1 VRDGSPQLWV
11 VAGPNGAGKSTVVQR
26 YADILSRHS
35 VPVINPDDIA
45 REMDPDY
52 PARAALSAR
61 KEALR
66 RQEELLSRGRSF
78 LVETTL
84 SGKREVEFMRQAA
97 ASGYKVNLVY
107 VGVESPDVST
117 FRVGGHNVPKAD
129 IQRRYSRSLANLDE
143 AVKSADRVY
152 VLDNSKRSRRL
163 VLSIEQGQRKHVSKN
178 MPPWCKK
185 VLMELSPEEQSY
197 VEESRRQRIQIER
210 QGQQNA
216 FSGANMPGGEP
227 ATGRR
232 SPGAL
237 HRVPERVPFT
247 TIGKAFQDIERQP
260 VQIIGQQ
267 VKSFAD
273 VADLAQGWRN
283 PNYEELRYIYVKNGV
298 VVDHEGVTCRLPGST
313 SCYTGNFDDY
323 MEHLKDRTKAL
334 DADQIYTLHNHPT
347 GDPKP
352 SAADVEVTRY
362 LCKVIPEIV
371 GHVVI
376 NSGKYSIIGPDGQ
389 FEILP
394 LTNLPDG
401 WKDPI
406 LQPSKPHEA
415 LNDQLNSAQKIAG
428 WAKALTKDR
437 GLPVLIYLGAGLQVR
452 GLQEISVSAL
462 ANVALMREKMP
473 GKLLEFGSTDAALA
487 LPDPVPEELL
497 DAVVGL
503 VQEHHVFLDAVG
515 NRPDGT
521 YFSLRSGVESP
532 ARHYDFVGGKPK
544 TRFLP
549 QDIQERKSKY
559 HSGPG
564 PRQLN
569 LFDNVTIK
577 HKDTS
582 ISLEPRYALA
592 QSLAD
597 KLDKDGEITNRFLTA
612 EANRVFGGTQAEGV
626 YSPKDAFDAME
637 VAVNL
642 HIAKTE
648 NPAWNNTDAEWA
660 TNKAR
665 ELTEKVGRLPTQSRR
680 DEEMDEFQ
688 QFSTPPALSFV
699 ANWVANIMPKD
710 VVLEPS
716 AGTGDLAIWPKMAG
730 ARVVLNELSERRR
743 ELLSNLFP
751 EARLFKENA
760 EQLNNVLPADVSPTV
775 IVMNPPFSASAG
787 RIQGERDTMIGARHI
802 EQALK
807 RLQKG
812 GRLVAVVGQGM
823 AADRPAFAK
832 WWKEI
837 EAKYN
842 VRANIGISGKE
853 YAKYGTTFDNQI
865 VVIDKTGT
873 TTEPVLTGRVESV
886 SDLPA
891 LLEGVKIERQ
901 ELRERIRNER
911 QRSLE
916 EIENDDQRT
925 KRGLDQ
931 PAVEKDSQE
940 VRDSVRL
947 DEQPGEPDPGPG
959 SSGTE
964 SSGRG
969 NPGQP
974 TASGSKTQRQP
985 GIGNGFDNEDRFGG
999 GQDRDRAVGDLGSGS
1014 SGDTGRDS
1022 SVDEGAR
1029 NVVIEATSSQASEFT
1044 ESVFAQYVPQ
1054 RLTIAGAKQHPG
1066 KLVQSAAMSAVEPP
1080 APSYSPTLP
1089 QNVIKDS
1096 LLSLPQL
1103 EAVVYAGQAH
1113 SGHLPNGNRKGFFV
1127 GDGTG
1132 VGKGREISGI
1142 ILDNMMQGRK
1152 KAVWIS
1158 ASAGL
1163 IEDAKRDFAGIG
1175 GDPGKI
1181 FSQGKTKPGGEIL
1194 QKEGILFT
1202 TYATLAS
1209 GQKQQAND
1217 QGQKAGK
1224 TRAAQIAEWL
1234 GKDFDGVIAFDEAH
1248 AMGNA
1253 LPMKGKRGVKKPSQQ
1268 AITGVNLQHE
1278 LPDARVVYV
1287 SATGATEVS
1296 NLSYAHRLGLWGE
1309 NTAFADVKSFI
1320 QDVSTGGIAS
1330 MELISRDMKAMGLY
1344 LSRSLS
1350 YDGVSYERLEH
1361 TLSPLQEDIYNEL
1374 AGAWQVVLNN
1384 VNKALEITDA
1394 GKDGDAKSA
1403 ALSGFWG
1410 AHQRFFNQVI
1420 TAMQTPSV
1428 IDDMREQLDAG
1439 NVAVIQLV
1447 NTNEAAQ
1454 ERLVADAVAKNAELE
1469 DLDFTP
1475 RQMLIDY
1482 VRNGFPVA
1490 AYEASQDAD
1499 GKIIY
1504 VPVLDSEGN
1513 QVFDKDAIALRDSL
1527 IGTLEQ
1533 VRVPENPL
1541 DSIINAFGA
1550 DRVAEVTGRKRRF
1563 VQVRDEEGNLKVIE
1577 QKRGKNAAMA
1587 DAASFQSDKK
1597 DILVFSEAG
1606 GTGYSFHADNT
1617 AQNQRKRIH
1626 YILQPGWRADKAVQ
1640 GFGRTHRTNQAQEP
1654 HYVLPTTN
1662 LKAQKRFVSSI
1673 ARRLDQLGAL
1683 TRGQRE
1689 ATSQGLFTASDNL
1702 ESEYAGTALRNLF
1715 RDLYADKTSLSFQ
1728 DVTKQMG
1735 LSLIGPDGGFDE
1747 SKIPSIPQFL
1757 NRLLSLTTD
1766 KQNDVFAEFEHRLV
1780 ETVEYAKQRG
1790 MYDEGLQT
1798 IRAVSIRKTRDDIV
1812 FEEKNAGA
1820 KTRYVELAVT
1830 NNIEYE
1836 KWEDARLRSEK
1847 RRERGDLSGWFV
1859 SEFGKNKGEVFY
1871 LKDIGERLNAK
1882 GNPVRRGTIYPI
1894 RKNDHKYIDNVDEI
1908 DQGAYKD
1915 IDGRYQKVSLA
1926 RRIREG
1932 EAGKLWKEQI
1942 ANAPET
1948 ITKTERMIVGV
1959 ILPIW
1964 DRVEG
1969 SETIKR
1975 LQTDDGEQLLG
1986 RVLGLKASR
1995 QTLKNLGVG
2004 SDLSHMSAME
2014 ILAAIKSGAKA
2025 ILSNGWEISTAKV
2038 NYEDRIEIKG
2048 RVPLTDGEMRLLKEQ
2063 GAFMER
2069 ISWQERVFIPTGE
2082 GGIAAFERITAAKP
2096 VVDLIEKNRGRS
2108 GEQIESE
2115 PEYGIP
2121 AMAEP
2126 SDLDERRDKVLLEP
2140 ITRRKFDEASR
2151 LAVQEAV
2158 ATAVENDPKQ
2168 FIERYKA
2175 LPQTFGGRY
2184 ICSDAFKET
2193 FDEYNS
2199 SKETRNLYNL
2209 PVHNAAAVLASEQ
2222 FRRVLAEPAAED
2234 RKIVLLLTGAPG
2246 SGKTSTIINRSELPR
2261 GVHAVYE
2268 GQMANPQ
2275 VAIAKV
2281 REVLEAGF
2289 KPEIVAIHGTPER
2302 VLENTL
2308 ARFEKLGR
2316 GASINAIAKIQGGLP
2331 VGLRAVR
2338 ECFGNTVALRILDR
2352 RDNFDEPKEIKG
2364 WENIHVL
2371 ESEGTHE
2378 EIKEHLIK
2386 HLEGQSLSEDAYRQA
2401 AGLAPMARTYE
2412 RGRSANGQS
2421 HGGSDRQHEGTVRE
2435 RGTPENDRETP
2446 VLSGKSEEKAVPKY
2460 KVLAM
2465 DPRTGEEAE
2474 LGEFDTA
2481 PDAYSAFITAG
2492 ETTVARVL
2500 NDAGVVVASVEQ
2512 GQSPVFGDPE
2522 LEALHRESGIGQ
2534 RGSPE
2539 TATPYHQKVAE
2550 KIISLMERDL
2560 APWQKPWKPGE
2571 MGLPHNPVSG
2581 TRYRGGNLILLA
2593 AEAIDRG
2600 YVDSRWLT
2608 YNQAQKIGAQVK
2620 KGEKGTRVEYYKFEE
2635 HRRLLDDKG
2644 QPVLADDGKPVME
2657 SRRLN
2662 RPKMFSAFVFNAV
2675 QIDGMP
2681 PPEERT
2687 VTWKANERAQSI
2699 LDKSGAKIIN
2709 DQGDRAFYRP
2719 STDSIH
2725 LPDPSQF
2732 DSVEAYYAVALHELS
2747 HWTGEKSRL
2756 DRDLSHPFGTIGYA
2770 KEELRAE
2777 IASFML
2783 GEEVRVGHDPENHA
2797 SYVKSWI
2804 NILQDDPQEL
2814 FRASAAAEKIMD
2826 YVLDLEV
2833 EKEQEVKLMVEE
2845 REEVRE
2851 RLHDDGVDP
2860 QAERSVLAQGDTFI
2874 AVPYM
2879 ERMEAKA
2886 LGAKW
2891 DKEAKSWYVP
2901 KGDDLTL
2908 FKRWSPNAPLPPQ
2921 REDPVREF
2929 AVALAE
2935 AGLRL
2940 DSAPLMDGK
2949 LHRVPVEGDRATA
2962 RSGAYRAFLDGRP
2975 AGMIQNWKTG
2985 LKTTWKSQGA
2995 VLSAEE
3001 RANLL
3006 ADAAQK
3012 RIDRQNELER
3022 LHEQKA
3028 TECEARLSKMDEAS
3042 AEHPY
3047 LVRKGVEAYGLYLN
3061 GYGDL
3066 IVPLKDA
3073 QGKLWSLQRIQES
3086 GEKPFEKD
3094 ARKQGCFHTIGELR
3108 EADEILIAEGYATA
3122 ASVHQATGRAVVVAL
3137 DSGNLLPVAK
3147 ALHETYPGK
3156 HITILGDDD
3165 RHLPEREPPLPN
3177 AGREKA
3183 EEAAKEVEGSAIFPT
3198 FLESEIGAEFTDFND
3213 LARSRGLDAINRQIE
3228 LIFDLDMARKTEDQA
3243 VDRELERDDRKW
3255 ERQWEEQEQ
3264 EADMDVSL

>member
-1 VRDGSPQLWV
+1 MIALQQLEDAYAGIQGRAPWRVVDEDLDPDVDGMIRDGKILVNRHLVLGTQYEDAPAFKAIDAVIHEGRHVFQL
-11 VAGPNGAGKSTVVQR
+11 
-26 YADILSRHS
+26 
-35 VPVINPDDIA
+35 
-45 REMDPDY
+45 
-52 PARAALSAR
+52 AAVSGDAEHQDR
-61 KEALR
+61 SEVWKWKENLAVYID
-66 RQEELLSRGRSF
+66 GRSVRPGHYYAYKLQPLERDAHDYAMKEMKAIYGRLEQEYGQINSLAEYFNNEVRIAAKVTKQAAYYLDSNF
-78 LVETTL
+78 LERLDGLIHEDYERKMAGQNIEREPWPPRIEVSSLQNTL
-84 SGKREVEFMRQAA
+84 S
-97 ASGYKVNLVY
+97 S
-107 VGVESPDVST
+107 
-117 FRVGGHNVPKAD
+117 
-129 IQRRYSRSLANLDE
+129 
-143 AVKSADRVY
+143 
-152 VLDNSKRSRRL
+152 
-163 VLSIEQGQRKHVSKN
+163 
-178 MPPWCKK
+178 
-185 VLMELSPEEQSY
+185 EERSY
-197 VEESRRQRIQIER
+197 VEESQRQRIQLER

-267 VKSFAD
+267 VESFAD

-283 PNYEELRYIYVKNGV
+283 PHYEEMRYIYVKNGA
-298 VVDHEGVTCRLPGST
+298 VVDHEGVTCRLPGS
-313 SCYTGNFDDY
+313 SSFYTGKVADY
-323 MEHLKDRTKAL
+323 LAHLKDRAKVL
-334 DADQIYTLHNHPT
+334 GADQIYILHNHPT

-352 SAADVEVTRY
+352 SAADIEVTRY
-362 LCKVIPEIV
+362 LCKAVPEIV

-376 NSGKYSIIGPDGQ
+376 NSGKFSIIGPAGQ

-394 LTNLPDG
+394 LENLPDE

-415 LNDQLNSAQKIAG
+415 LNDQVNSSQKIAG

-473 GKLLEFGSTDAALA
+473 EKLLEFGSTSAALA
-487 LPDPVPEELL
+487 LPDHVPEELL
-497 DAVVGL
+497 DAVVEL
-503 VQEHHVFLDAVG
+503 VQEHHVLLDAVG
-515 NRPDGT
+515 NRSDGT

-532 ARHYDFVGGKPK
+532 AKHYDFFGGKPK

-549 QDIQERKSKY
+549 QDIQERRGKY

-564 PRQLN
+564 PKQLN

-582 ISLEPRYALA
+582 PPLEPRYALA
-592 QSLAD
+592 QSLAE
-597 KLDKDGEITNRFLTA
+597 KLDKDGEITSKTLTA
-612 EANRVFGGTQAEGV
+612 EANRIFGGTQAEGI

-637 VAVNL
+637 VAFNL

-648 NPAWNNTDAEWA
+648 NPAWNNTDADWA
-660 TNKAR
+660 RSKAR
-665 ELTEKVGRLPTQSRR
+665 ELTERIGHLPTQSRR

-699 ANWVANIMPKD
+699 ANWVANIMPTD
-710 VVLEPS
+710 AVLEPS

-730 ARVVLNELSERRR
+730 AKVVLNELSERRR

-760 EQLNNVLPADVSPTV
+760 EQLNNVLPPDVAPTV
-775 IVMNPPFSASAG
+775 VIMNPPFSASAG
-787 RIQGERDTMIGARHI
+787 RLEGQRDTMIGARHI

-807 RLQKG
+807 RLQDN
-812 GRLVAVVGQGM
+812 GRLVAIVGQGM

-837 EAKYN
+837 EARYN

-853 YAKYGTTFDNQI
+853 YAKYGTSFDNQI

-873 TTEPVLTGRVESV
+873 TIEPVLTGRVESV
-886 SDLPA
+886 SELPQ
-891 LLEGVKIERQ
+891 LLEGIK
-901 ELRERIRNER
+901 NER
-911 QRSLE
+911 QR
-916 EIENDDQRT
+916 T
-925 KRGLDQ
+925 KRSLDQ
-931 PAVEKDSQE
+931 PAVEKDSQK
-940 VRDSVRL
+940 VRDRVRPV
-947 DEQPGEPDPGPG
+947 ERTGEPGPDPGSAG
-959 SSGTE
+959 SE
-964 SSGRG
+964 SSGHGRAG
-969 NPGQP
+969 RADV
-974 TASGSKTQRQP
+974 TDSKTRGES
-985 GIGNGFDNEDRFGG
+985 GIRNGLDDENRFGG
-999 GQDRDRAVGDLGSGS
+999 GQVRAGALGENGRGGMADSG
-1014 SGDTGRDS
+1014 GDTGGYK
-1022 SVDEGAR
+1022 GAGTIA
-1029 NVVIEATSSQASEFT
+1029 IEATSGQVNEFT
-1044 ESVFAQYVPQ
+1044 ESVFAQYSPQ
-1054 RLTIAGAKQHPG
+1054 RLSIAGAKEHPG

-1080 APSYSPTLP
+1080 APTYSPTLSE
-1089 QNVIKDS
+1089 NVIQEG
-1096 LLSLPQL
+1096 LLSLAQL
-1103 EAVVYAGQAH
+1103 EAVVYAGQTH
-1113 SGHLPNGNRKGFFV
+1113 SGLLPNGKRKGFFI

-1142 ILDNMMQGRK
+1142 ILDNMMQGRN

-1181 FSQGKTKPGGEIL
+1181 FPQGKTKPGGEIL
-1194 QKEGILFT
+1194 QKDGILFT

-1209 GQKQQAND
+1209 GQKRQAND
-1217 QGQKAGK
+1217 LGQKAGK
-1224 TRAAQIAEWL
+1224 TRAEQIIEWL

-1248 AMGNA
+1248 SMGNA
-1253 LPMKGKRGVKKPSQQ
+1253 FPIKGKRGVKKPSQQ
-1268 AITGVNLQHE
+1268 AITGVNLQNE
-1278 LPDARVVYV
+1278 LPNVRVVYV
-1287 SATGATEVS
+1287 SATGATEIS
-1296 NLSYAHRLGLWGE
+1296 NLSYADRLGLWGE
-1309 NTAFADVKSFI
+1309 GTAFADVGAFI
-1320 QDVSTGGIAS
+1320 GDVSTGGIAS
-1330 MELISRDMKAMGLY
+1330 MELISRDMKAMGMY

-1374 AGAWQVVLNN
+1374 AGAWQTVLNN
-1384 VNKALEITDA
+1384 VNEALEITDA
-1394 GKDGDAKSA
+1394 GKNGNAKSA
-1403 ALSGFWG
+1403 ALSNFWG
-1410 AHQRFFNQVI
+1410 SHQRFFNQII

-1428 IDDMREQLDAG
+1428 IDDIREQLDDG
-1439 NVAVIQLV
+1439 NAAVIQLV
-1447 NTNEAAQ
+1447 NTNEATQ
-1454 ERLVADAVAKNAELE
+1454 ERIVADAVRENVEIE

-1513 QVFDKDAIALRDSL
+1513 QVFDRDAIALRDSL
-1527 IGTLEQ
+1527 IETLEQ
-1533 VRVPENPL
+1533 IRVPENPL
-1541 DSIINAFGA
+1541 DSIINAFGP

-1563 VQVRDEEGNLKVIE
+1563 VQVRDDEGNLKVIE
-1577 QKRGKNAAMA
+1577 EKRGKNAAMA

-1766 KQNDVFAEFEHRLV
+1766 MQNDVFAEFEQRLV

-1798 IRAVSIRKTRDDIV
+1798 IKAVSIQKTRDDIV

-1830 NNIEYE
+1830 NEIQYE

-1847 RRERGDLSGWFV
+1847 RREQRGDLSGWFV

-1871 LKDIGERLNAK
+1871 LKDIGERLNAE
-1882 GNPVRRGTIYPI
+1882 GNLVRRGVIHSI

-1908 DQGAYKD
+1908 DQGAYKN
-1915 IDGRYQKVSLA
+1915 IDGRYQKVTLA

-1942 ANAPET
+1942 ANAPKT

-2004 SDLSHMSAME
+2004 SDLSQMSAME

-2025 ILSNGWEISTAKV
+2025 ILSNGWEISNAKV

-2063 GAFMER
+2063 GAFIER
-2069 ISWQERVFIPTGE
+2069 IKWEERAFIPTGE
-2082 GGIAAFERITAAKP
+2082 NGLAVFERITASKP
-2096 VVDLIEKNRGRS
+2096 VIDLIEKNRGRS
-2108 GEQIESE
+2108 GGQIEPEPESE

-2121 AMAEP
+2121 AM
-2126 SDLDERRDKVLLEP
+2126 
-2140 ITRRKFDEASR
+2140 
-2151 LAVQEAV
+2151 
-2158 ATAVENDPKQ
+2158 
-2168 FIERYKA
+2168 
-2175 LPQTFGGRY
+2175 G
-2184 ICSDAFKET
+2184 
-2193 FDEYNS
+2193 
-2199 SKETRNLYNL
+2199 
-2209 PVHNAAAVLASEQ
+2209 
-2222 FRRVLAEPAAED
+2222 
-2234 RKIVLLLTGAPG
+2234 
-2246 SGKTSTIINRSELPR
+2246 
-2261 GVHAVYE
+2261 
-2268 GQMANPQ
+2268 
-2275 VAIAKV
+2275 
-2281 REVLEAGF
+2281 
-2289 KPEIVAIHGTPER
+2289 
-2302 VLENTL
+2302 
-2308 ARFEKLGR
+2308 
-2316 GASINAIAKIQGGLP
+2316 
-2331 VGLRAVR
+2331 
-2338 ECFGNTVALRILDR
+2338 
-2352 RDNFDEPKEIKG
+2352 EPKE
-2364 WENIHVL
+2364 ED
-2371 ESEGTHE
+2371 
-2378 EIKEHLIK
+2378 K
-2386 HLEGQSLSEDAYRQA
+2386 H
-2401 AGLAPMARTYE
+2401 MA
-2412 RGRSANGQS
+2412 NDQ
-2421 HGGSDRQHEGTVRE
+2421 DQHRAKYTVWA
-2435 RGTPENDRETP
+2435 
-2446 VLSGKSEEKAVPKY
+2446 L
-2460 KVLAM
+2460 
-2465 DPRTGEEAE
+2465 DPRTREEAE

-2481 PDAYSAFITAG
+2481 PDAYSTFITAG
-2492 ETTVARVL
+2492 ETTAARVL
-2500 NDAGVVVASVEQ
+2500 NDAGVAVASVEK
-2512 GQSPVFGDPE
+2512 GQSPVFRDPE
-2522 LEALHRESGIGQ
+2522 LEALHRETGL
-2534 RGSPE
+2534 GSHGSRE

-2571 MGLPHNPVSG
+2571 TGLPHNPVSG

-2600 YVDSRWLT
+2600 YGDSRWLT
-2608 YNQAQKIGAQVK
+2608 YNQAQKVGAQVK
-2620 KGEKGTRVEYYKFEE
+2620 RGEKGTRVEYYKFEE
-2635 HRRLLDDKG
+2635 RRRLLDDKG
-2644 QPVLADDGKPVME
+2644 QPVLDDDGKPVME
-2657 SRRLN
+2657 SQRLN
-2662 RPKMFSAFVFNAV
+2662 RPKMFSAFVFNAE

-2681 PPEERT
+2681 APEERT

-2699 LDKSGAKIIN
+2699 LDKSGARIIN

-2719 STDSIH
+2719 STDTIH
-2725 LPDPSQF
+2725 LPDQSLF

-2756 DRDLSHPFGTIGYA
+2756 DRDLTHPFGSLGYA

-2797 SYVKSWI
+2797 AYVKSWI
-2804 NILQDDPQEL
+2804 SILQDDPKEL

-2826 YVLDLEV
+2826 YVLDLEI
-2833 EKEQEVKLMVEE
+2833 EKEQEVKLMAEG
-2845 REEVRE
+2845 REVDLGQGRE
-2851 RLHDDGVDP
+2851 GVDLE
-2860 QAERSVLAQGDTFI
+2860 AERSVLAQVDTFI

-2908 FKRWSPNAPLPPQ
+2908 FKRWTPNAPLPPQ
-2921 REDPVREF
+2921 KEDPVREF

-2949 LHRVPVEGDRATA
+2949 LHRVPVEGDRAAA
-2962 RSGAYRAFLDGRP
+2962 RSGAYRAFLDGHP

-2985 LKTTWKSQGA
+2985 LKTTWKSQGT

-3006 ADAAQK
+3006 AEAAQK

-3061 GYGDL
+3061 GHGDL

-3108 EADEILIAEGYATA
+3108 ETDEILIAEGYATA

-3183 EEAAKEVEGSAIFPT
+3183 EEAAREVEGNAIFPT
-3198 FLESEIGAEFTDFND
+3198 FLESETGAEFTDFND

-3228 LIFDLDMARKTEDQA
+3228 LVFDLDMARKAEGQA
-3243 VDRELERDDRKW
+3243 VDRELERDDHRW
-3255 ERQWEEQEQ
+3255 EKQWEEEQ
-3264 EADMDVSL
+3264 EAEMDVSL

>member
-1 VRDGSPQLWV
+1 MIALQQLEDAYAGIQGRAPWRVVDEDLDPNVDGMIRDGKILVNRHLVLGTQYEDAPAFKAVDAVIHEGRHVFQL
-11 VAGPNGAGKSTVVQR
+11 
-26 YADILSRHS
+26 
-35 VPVINPDDIA
+35 
-45 REMDPDY
+45 
-52 PARAALSAR
+52 AAVSGDAEHQDR
-61 KEALR
+61 SEVWKWKENLAVYID
-66 RQEELLSRGRSF
+66 GRSVRPGHYYAYKLQPLERDAHDYAMKEMKAIYGRLEQEYGQINSLAEYFNNEVRITAKVAKQAAYYLDSNF
-78 LVETTL
+78 LERLDRLIHEDYERKIAGQNIEKEPGPPRIEVSSLQNTL
-84 SGKREVEFMRQAA
+84 S
-97 ASGYKVNLVY
+97 S
-107 VGVESPDVST
+107 
-117 FRVGGHNVPKAD
+117 
-129 IQRRYSRSLANLDE
+129 
-143 AVKSADRVY
+143 
-152 VLDNSKRSRRL
+152 
-163 VLSIEQGQRKHVSKN
+163 
-178 MPPWCKK
+178 
-185 VLMELSPEEQSY
+185 EERSY
-197 VEESRRQRIQIER
+197 VEESQRQRIQLER

-283 PNYEELRYIYVKNGV
+283 PNYEELRYIYLKNGV

-313 SCYTGNFDDY
+313 SYYTGNAHDY
-323 MEHLKDRTKAL
+323 LAHLKDRAKVL
-334 DADQIYTLHNHPT
+334 GADQIYILHNHPT
-347 GDPKP
+347 GNPKP
-352 SAADVEVTRY
+352 SAADIEVTRY
-362 LCKVIPEIV
+362 LCKAVPEIV

-376 NSGKYSIIGPDGQ
+376 NSGKFSIIGPAGQ

-394 LTNLPDG
+394 LENLPDE

-415 LNDQLNSAQKIAG
+415 LNDQANSSQKIAG

-437 GLPVLIYLGAGLQVR
+437 GLPVLIYLGAGLQIR

-462 ANVALMREKMP
+462 ADVALMREKMP

-487 LPDPVPEELL
+487 LPDHVPEELL
-497 DAVVGL
+497 DAVVEL
-503 VQEHHVFLDAVG
+503 VQEHHVLLDAVG
-515 NRPDGT
+515 NRSDGT

-532 ARHYDFVGGKPK
+532 AKHYDFFGGKPK
-544 TRFLP
+544 TRFMP
-549 QDIQERKSKY
+549 QDIQERRGKY

-564 PRQLN
+564 PKQLN

-582 ISLEPRYALA
+582 TSLEPRYALA
-592 QSLAD
+592 QTLAE

-637 VAVNL
+637 VAFNL

-660 TNKAR
+660 RSKVQ
-665 ELTEKVGRLPTQSRR
+665 ELTERIGHLPTQSRR
-680 DEEMDEFQ
+680 DEEMEEFQ

-699 ANWVANIMPKD
+699 ANWVANILPKD

-760 EQLNNVLPADVSPTV
+760 EQLHNVLPPDVAPSV
-775 IVMNPPFSASAG
+775 VVMNPPFSASAG
-787 RIQGERDTMIGARHI
+787 RLQGQRDTMIGARHI

-807 RLQKG
+807 RLQDN
-812 GRLVAVVGQGM
+812 GRLVAIVGQGM

-837 EAKYN
+837 EARYN

-853 YAKYGTTFDNQI
+853 YAKYGTSFDNQI

-886 SDLPA
+886 SELPQ
-891 LLEGVKIERQ
+891 LLEDIK
-901 ELRERIRNER
+901 NER
-911 QRSLE
+911 QR
-916 EIENDDQRT
+916 T
-925 KRGLDQ
+925 KRSLDQ
-931 PAVEKDSQE
+931 PAVEKDSQK
-940 VRDSVRL
+940 VRDTVRRV
-947 DEQPGEPDPGPG
+947 DQSREPGPDLGGAG
-959 SSGTE
+959 SE
-964 SSGRG
+964 SSGHTGAGRADVTD
-969 NPGQP
+969 NIAPEK
-974 TASGSKTQRQP
+974 S
-985 GIGNGFDNEDRFGG
+985 GIGNVLDDGNGLGG
-999 GQDRDRAVGDLGSGS
+999 RKNRDGAVGDIGRGGRADSG
-1014 SGDTGRDS
+1014 GDTRGDKGAIRATIEIAIPRAILDKTIEKITPFLAGTEAEQNVFELIRSEAPKAFGDVITARMENGQELNPDELDYVNKWNREDFAS
-1022 SVDEGAR
+1022 SVLGYLKQQNLWAPHGEDLAGKPGEAVESPNSPPEPPDLPPIFGANQNEATDIGAG
-1029 NVVIEATSSQASEFT
+1029 NVVIEATSGQVSEFT
-1044 ESVFAQYVPQ
+1044 ESVFAQYSPQ
-1054 RLTIAGAKQHPG
+1054 RLSIAGAKEHPG

-1080 APSYSPTLP
+1080 APSYSPTLSE
-1089 QNVIKDS
+1089 NVIQEG
-1096 LLSLPQL
+1096 LLSLAQL
-1103 EAVVYAGQAH
+1103 EAVVYAGQTH
-1113 SGHLPNGNRKGFFV
+1113 SGLLQNGKRKGFFI

-1142 ILDNMMQGRK
+1142 ILDNMMQGRN

-1175 GDPGKI
+1175 GDAGKI
-1181 FSQGKTKPGGEIL
+1181 FPQGKTKPGGEIL
-1194 QKEGILFT
+1194 QKDGILFT
-1202 TYATLAS
+1202 TYTTMAS
-1209 GQKQQAND
+1209 REKKQAND

-1224 TRAAQIAEWL
+1224 TRAEQIVEWL

-1248 AMGNA
+1248 SMGNA
-1253 LPMKGKRGVKKPSQQ
+1253 FPIKGKRGVKKPSQQ
-1268 AITGVNLQHE
+1268 AITGVNLQNE
-1278 LPDARVVYV
+1278 LPNARIVYV
-1287 SATGATEVS
+1287 SATGATEIS
-1296 NLSYAHRLGLWGE
+1296 NLSYADRLGLWGE
-1309 NTAFADVKSFI
+1309 GTAFADVGAFI
-1320 QDVSTGGIAS
+1320 GDVSTGGIAS
-1330 MELISRDMKAMGLY
+1330 MELISRDMKAMGMY

-1374 AGAWQVVLNN
+1374 AGAWQTVLNN
-1384 VNKALEITDA
+1384 VNAAMEITQA
-1394 GKDGDAKSA
+1394 AKDGIAKSA
-1403 ALSGFWG
+1403 ALSNFWG
-1410 AHQRFFNQVI
+1410 SHQRFFNQVI

-1428 IDDMREQLDAG
+1428 IDDIRKQLDAG
-1439 NVAVIQLV
+1439 NAAVIQLV

-1454 ERLVADAVAKNAELE
+1454 ERLVADAVAKNLEIE

-1513 QVFDKDAIALRDSL
+1513 QVFDRDAIALRDSL
-1527 IGTLEQ
+1527 IETLEQ
-1533 VRVPENPL
+1533 IRVPENPL
-1541 DSIINAFGA
+1541 DSIINAFGP
-1550 DRVAEVTGRKRRF
+1550 DRVGEVTGRKRRF
-1563 VQVRDEEGNLKVIE
+1563 VQVRDDEGNLKVVE
-1577 QKRGKNAAMA
+1577 EKRGKNVAMA

-1640 GFGRTHRTNQAQEP
+1640 GFGRTHRTNQAQDP

-1715 RDLYADKTSLSFQ
+1715 RDLYADKTNLSFQ
-1728 DVTKQMG
+1728 DVTRQMG
-1735 LSLIGPDGGFDE
+1735 LSLTGPDGGFDE

-1766 KQNDVFAEFEHRLV
+1766 MQNDVFAEFEQRLV

-1798 IRAVSIRKTRDDIV
+1798 IKAVSIQKTRDDIV

-1830 NNIEYE
+1830 NEIQYE

-1847 RRERGDLSGWFV
+1847 RREGRGDLSGWFV

-1871 LKDIGERLNAK
+1871 LKDIGERLNAE
-1882 GNPVRRGTIYPI
+1882 GNLVRRGVIHSI

-1908 DQGAYKD
+1908 DQGAYKN
-1915 IDGRYQKVSLA
+1915 IDGRYQKVTLA

-2014 ILAAIKSGAKA
+2014 IAAAIKSGAKA
-2025 ILSNGWEISTAKV
+2025 ILSNGWEISSAKV

-2063 GAFMER
+2063 GAFIER
-2069 ISWQERVFIPTGE
+2069 IKWEERAFIPTGE
-2082 GGIAAFERITAAKP
+2082 TGLAVFERITASKP
-2096 VVDLIEKNRGRS
+2096 VIDLIEKNRGRS
-2108 GEQIESE
+2108 GGQIEPEPESE

-2121 AMAEP
+2121 AM
-2126 SDLDERRDKVLLEP
+2126 
-2140 ITRRKFDEASR
+2140 
-2151 LAVQEAV
+2151 
-2158 ATAVENDPKQ
+2158 
-2168 FIERYKA
+2168 
-2175 LPQTFGGRY
+2175 G
-2184 ICSDAFKET
+2184 
-2193 FDEYNS
+2193 
-2199 SKETRNLYNL
+2199 
-2209 PVHNAAAVLASEQ
+2209 
-2222 FRRVLAEPAAED
+2222 
-2234 RKIVLLLTGAPG
+2234 
-2246 SGKTSTIINRSELPR
+2246 
-2261 GVHAVYE
+2261 
-2268 GQMANPQ
+2268 
-2275 VAIAKV
+2275 
-2281 REVLEAGF
+2281 
-2289 KPEIVAIHGTPER
+2289 
-2302 VLENTL
+2302 
-2308 ARFEKLGR
+2308 
-2316 GASINAIAKIQGGLP
+2316 
-2331 VGLRAVR
+2331 
-2338 ECFGNTVALRILDR
+2338 
-2352 RDNFDEPKEIKG
+2352 EPKE
-2364 WENIHVL
+2364 ED
-2371 ESEGTHE
+2371 
-2378 EIKEHLIK
+2378 K
-2386 HLEGQSLSEDAYRQA
+2386 H
-2401 AGLAPMARTYE
+2401 MANE
-2412 RGRSANGQS
+2412 Q
-2421 HGGSDRQHEGTVRE
+2421 DQHRVKYAVRA
-2435 RGTPENDRETP
+2435 
-2446 VLSGKSEEKAVPKY
+2446 L
-2460 KVLAM
+2460 
-2465 DPRTGEEAE
+2465 DPRTREEAE

-2492 ETTVARVL
+2492 ETTAARVL

-2512 GQSPVFGDPE
+2512 GQSPVFSDPK

-2539 TATPYHQKVAE
+2539 TATPCHRKVAE

-2560 APWQKPWKPGE
+2560 APWQRPWKAGE
-2571 MGLPHNPVSG
+2571 MRLPHNPVSG

-2600 YVDSRWLT
+2600 YGDSRWLT

-2620 KGEKGTRVEYYKFEE
+2620 RGEKGTRVEYYKFEE
-2635 HRRLLDDKG
+2635 RRRLLDDKG
-2644 QPVLADDGKPVME
+2644 QPVLDDDGKPVME
-2657 SRRLN
+2657 SQRLN
-2662 RPKMFSAFVFNAV
+2662 RPKMFSAFVFNAD

-2681 PPEERT
+2681 TLEEIT
-2687 VTWKANERAQSI
+2687 PTWTPHERAQSI
-2699 LDKSGAKIIN
+2699 LDKSGAKVIN

-2719 STDSIH
+2719 STDTIH
-2725 LPDPSQF
+2725 LPDQSQF
-2732 DSVEAYYAVALHELS
+2732 DSVEGYYAVALHELS

-2756 DRDLSHPFGTIGYA
+2756 DRDLTHPFGSLGYA

-2797 SYVKSWI
+2797 AYVKSWI
-2804 NILQDDPQEL
+2804 SILQDDPKEL

-2826 YVLDLEV
+2826 YVLDLEI
-2833 EKEQEVKLMVEE
+2833 EKEQEVKLMAEE
-2845 REEVRE
+2845 READLGQGRE
-2851 RLHDDGVDP
+2851 GVDP
-2860 QAERSVLAQGDTFI
+2860 EAERSVLAQVDTFI
-2874 AVPYM
+2874 AVPYI

-2908 FKRWSPNAPLPPQ
+2908 FGRWPLKSPIT
-2921 REDPVREF
+2921 EKSDPVREF
-2929 AVALAE
+2929 AAALSE

-2940 DSAPLMDGK
+2940 EGLPLMDGK

-2962 RSGAYRAFLDGRP
+2962 RSGAYKGFLDGHP

-2985 LKTTWKSQGA
+2985 FKGNWKSNDA
-2995 VLSAEE
+2995 ALSPEQRVNLVAE
-3001 RANLL
+3001 
-3006 ADAAQK
+3006 AAQK
-3012 RIDRQNELER
+3012 RIDRQDELER

-3073 QGKLWSLQRIQES
+3073 QGKLWSLQRIKEN

-3094 ARKQGCFHTIGELR
+3094 ARKQGCFHAIGDLHET
-3108 EADEILIAEGYATA
+3108 DEILIAEGYATA
-3122 ASVHQATGRAVVVAL
+3122 ASVHQATGRPVVVAM

-3147 ALHETYPGK
+3147 ALHETYAEK

-3165 RHLPEREPPLPN
+3165 RHLPDREPPLPN
-3177 AGREKA
+3177 VGREKA
-3183 EEAAKEVEGSAIFPT
+3183 IEAASEVEGNVIFPT
-3198 FLESEIGAEFTDFND
+3198 FLESETGAEFTDFND

-3228 LIFDLDMARKTEDQA
+3228 LVFDLDMARKAEGQA
-3243 VDRELERDDRKW
+3243 VDRELERDDQRW
-3255 ERQWEEQEQ
+3255 ERQWEEEQ
-3264 EADMDVSL
+3264 EAEMDISL